1 LSNPYESYVHLGA
14 SRNINNP
21 FLGDD
26 AISRVRCMMQI
37 EISCPSFV
45 IRSQMKQERIYQ
57 KKRQMIEKYIKK
69 QKVVDHK
76 QILNEVDVDYDTLM
90 KILAELRN
98 EGRLK

>member
-1 LSNPYESYVHLGA
+1 
-14 SRNINNP
+14 
-21 FLGDD
+21 
-26 AISRVRCMMQI
+26 MMQI
-37 EISCPSFV
+37 EISCQSFV
-45 IRSQMKQERIYQ
+45 IRTQMKQDRIYQ